1 MKDVPL
7 HLDLPKA
14 WSADQRRG
22 FLEWAERAATDVGP
36 GRVPNTSNSSLA
48 AAYAV
53 IADLAS
59 QGWRLTVDATGLS
72 VAPALVNEDVAVE
85 RDRVRTQELLKRD
98 EQLGRESVRRFIRR
112 METPRQHGSGF
123 ISIFSLMRDG
133 AALADSIREARTSS
147 SRVPDIDLAAVLA
160 PYVQIVEAGQRCV
173 ETGLLLTDIWRYF
186 RHTWTN
192 QHTSIPGRTMTV
204 LIRDKAAPFHP
215 VIGIAALGS
224 SVVQLKQRD
233 EWIGWQRDQFLAEST
248 ARPSLRLA
256 RWLWRRLEG
265 QRDELHL
272 VDLVRDGLYWPQL
285 WDQPT
290 DDAIAKLEAEAARCR
305 AEHHRFARPR
315 DFKTALDASDP
326 DALPRRAETAL
337 FRSKR
342 CLALAG
348 LLRSRSAL
356 LPFFRPGPSRASLE
370 AALKDRQAREAV
382 ASIVRRAKADAVG
395 TEMADLTVCGSIA
408 PYSDLLGGKLVAML
422 AVSPTVVRAYHERYG
437 DYAGEIASSMAG
449 RPIVRRNRLAFIGT
463 TSLYGSQSSQYN
475 RLSMPGG
482 VLGGSA
488 PLEFKRL
495 GRSQSFGTSH
505 LSDRSVEA
513 LVRLA
518 EQTGGGV
525 RVNSIFGEGVNP
537 KLRKV
542 RHGLDLLGWP
552 SDQLLQHGRQRIIY
566 GVSLTTNL
574 LPYLIG
580 LDESPEYRFRTNAAN
595 DTAKIVA
602 WWQVRWASR
611 RLCSEEALARI
622 AGHGTAERPIVHG
635 ARVQLPAEGSED

>member
-1 MKDVPL
+1 MNDAPL
-7 HLDLPKA
+7 HLDLPKT
-14 WSADQRRG
+14 WSAVQRRG
-22 FLEWAERAATDVGP
+22 FLGWAERAANGDGP
-36 GRVPNTSNSSLA
+36 GPVPKTANSSLA

-53 IADLAS
+53 VADLAS
-59 QGWRLTVDATGLS
+59 QGWRLTVDGTGLS
-72 VAPALVNEDVAVE
+72 VAPALVNEDVVVE
-85 RDRVRTQELLKRD
+85 RDRVRAQELLKRD

-112 METPRQHGSGF
+112 METPRQHGGEF
-123 ISIFSLMRDG
+123 VSIFSLMRDG
-133 AALADSIREARTSS
+133 ADLADSIREARTSS
-147 SRVPDIDLAAVLA
+147 NGETDFDLAAVVA
-160 PYVQIVEAGQRCV
+160 PYVQIVAAGQRCA

-192 QHTSIPGRTMTV
+192 QHTSTPGRTMMI
-204 LIRDKAAPFHP
+204 LIRDAAAPFHP

-233 EWIGWQRDQFLAEST
+233 QWIGWQRDQFLAETTS
-248 ARPSLRLA
+248 RPSLRLA
-256 RWLWRRLEG
+256 RWLWRRLED

-285 WDQPT
+285 WDDPT
-290 DDAIAKLEAEAARCR
+290 QDAIAKLEAEAARCR
-305 AEHHRFARPR
+305 AEHHRFASPR
-315 DFKTALDASDP
+315 DFKTALDATDP
-326 DALPRRAETAL
+326 DALPRRAETPL

-356 LPFFRPGPSRASLE
+356 LPFFKTGPSRASLE
-370 AALKDRQAREAV
+370 AALQDRHAREAV

-437 DYAGEIASSMAG
+437 EYAGEIASSMAG

-475 RLSMPGG
+475 RLSMPGH
-482 VLGGSA
+482 VLGGSE

-518 EQTGGGV
+518 EQTAGGV

-552 SDQLLQHGRQRIIY
+552 SDELLQHGRQRIIY

-580 LDESPEYRFRTNAAN
+580 LDESPAYRFRTNAAN

-602 WWQVRWASR
+602 WWRVRWSTR
-611 RLCSEEALARI
+611 RLASPEALMRVAD
-622 AGHGTAERPIVHG
+622 HGTVERPIAHG
-635 ARVQLPAEGSED
+635 ARVQLPADQSED

>member
-1 MKDVPL
+1 
-7 HLDLPKA
+7 
-14 WSADQRRG
+14 
-22 FLEWAERAATDVGP
+22 
-36 GRVPNTSNSSLA
+36 
-48 AAYAV
+48 
-53 IADLAS
+53 
-59 QGWRLTVDATGLS
+59 
-72 VAPALVNEDVAVE
+72 
-85 RDRVRTQELLKRD
+85 
-98 EQLGRESVRRFIRR
+98 
-112 METPRQHGSGF
+112 METPRQRGSGF

-147 SRVPDIDLAAVLA
+147 SGVPDIDLAAVLA
-160 PYVQIVEAGQRCV
+160 PYVQIVEAGQRCA
-173 ETGLLLTDIWRYF
+173 ETGLLLTEIWRYF

-233 EWIGWQRDQFLAEST
+233 EWIGWQRDQFLEEST

-256 RWLWRRLEG
+256 RWLWRRLED
-265 QRDELHL
+265 QRHELHL

-305 AEHHRFARPR
+305 AEHHRFAKPK
-315 DFKTALDASDP
+315 DFKTALDATDP
-326 DALPRRAETAL
+326 DALLRRAETAL

-370 AALKDRQAREAV
+370 AALKDRRAREAV
-382 ASIVRRAKADAVG
+382 ASIVKRAKADAVG

-482 VLGGSA
+482 VLGGSE

-495 GRSQSFGTSH
+495 GRSRSFGTSH
-505 LSDRSVEA
+505 LSDRSVQA

-518 EQTGGGV
+518 EQTAAGV

-580 LDESPEYRFRTNAAN
+580 LDDSPEYRFRTNAAN

-611 RLCSEEALARI
+611 RLCSEEALARV
-622 AGHGTAERPIVHG
+622 AGHGTAERPIMHG
-635 ARVQLPAEGSED
+635 ARVQLPADESED